1 MTATAVA
8 PSVSSAADP
17 ASTSWGHIVRVV
29 LVTVAIVVLLAGAF
43 VLGRATGTSA
53 HAVTTVIHTP
63 AVTPTTTFCRLG
75 RPC

>member
-1 MTATAVA
+1 VTATAIA
-8 PSVSSAADP
+8 PSVTSADSS
-17 ASTSWGHIVRVV
+17 SWGRIARVA
-29 LVTVAIVVLLAGAF
+29 LVTLAVIVLLAVAF